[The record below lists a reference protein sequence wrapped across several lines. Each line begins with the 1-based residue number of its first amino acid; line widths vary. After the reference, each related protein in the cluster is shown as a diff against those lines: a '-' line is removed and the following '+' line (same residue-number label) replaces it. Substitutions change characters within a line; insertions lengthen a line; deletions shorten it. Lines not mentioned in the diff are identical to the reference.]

1 MELIDLWKAREV
13 EALGSLAPKPAAE
26 EPAAA
31 DAAAE
36 EPAIDESEIQT
47 AKEPP
52 DLGSGGCARAE
63 AADPPRSVPAR
74 PAAQM
79 APIFPS

>member
-1 MELIDLWKAREV
+1 MHEGDAVHTELMELIDLWKAREV

-36 EPAIDESEIQT
+36 EPAIDESEIQ
-47 AKEPP
+47 A
-52 DLGSGGCARAE
+52 AE
-63 AADPPRSVPAR
+63 N
-74 PAAQM
+74 
-79 APIFPS
+79 